1 MEQDL
6 QNDDLHQLEA
16 ELEAL
21 EPAPVSDDL
30 SAKVLGIFDGETLAA
45 VPDKVVRFPF
55 LQRLG
60 TAAAVAIA
68 AVGVTFAV
76 LNNLPKNQGGSSGD
90 VAERAELKKT
100 FVPVAAEN
108 IFEGVRN
115 EGVTLTGDN
124 RPVQKLRYQF
134 SDSYQWVNP
143 DDGST
148 IEMTVPRERIILV
161 PVPTD

>member
-1 MEQDL
+1 MDQDL
-6 QNDDLHQLEA
+6 QNDDLPGLEA

-21 EPAPVSDDL
+21 EPAPL
-30 SAKVLGIFDGETLAA
+30 SEEFTAKISGIFDGASVKAE
-45 VPDKVVRFPF
+45 PGNVVRFPV

-60 TAAAVAIA
+60 AAAAIAIA
-68 AVGVTFAV
+68 AVGVTFAI
-76 LNNLPKNQGGSSGD
+76 LNNLPKGQGGGSGEIAD
-90 VAERAELKKT
+90 RAALEKT

-115 EGVTLTGDN
+115 EGMTLTGDN

-143 DDGST
+143 SDGST